1 MTAKKQQELTYI
13 CSKDSKRKTRTE
25 CENCEDFLDCPYF
38 GTDLFA
44 EQQQKTMADAVAANP
59 DIERQHA
66 ILELLGFVKSDEKD
80 GIRYRKMVDGA
91 KIARDFF
98 SKNPG
103 GRFWA
108 KRGDEFLGD
117 DDVKQL
123 PIVAQFYEL
132 RDSGKPLP
140 AAVLLGAAAG
150 KSSSGKAVLVEIDD
164 EHEPVK
170 KIWFG
175 LGAVKRNTPGSQGYD
190 ARIGEGE
197 RYVPVGFTRK
207 TEKQDAKLAIP
218 RPIVLAD
225 FDRAFKDAPVT
236 QGGNGY
242 HDREEG
248 IEEEPPEKPKGES
261 KTPKASTVAG
271 MATEAVNELYRDCLA
286 EGIACVNEILAP
298 AYPQLTDAQK
308 TDFALRIAQTLF
320 IDVGKDRRTPR

>member
-1 MTAKKQQELTYI
+1 MTAT
-13 CSKDSKRKTRTE
+13 T
-25 CENCEDFLDCPYF
+25 
-38 GTDLFA
+38 
-44 EQQQKTMADAVAANP
+44 QQQKTMADAVTANP
-59 DIERQHA
+59 DVERQYA
-66 ILELLGFVKSDEKD
+66 ILELLGFTFSKEEKGD
-80 GIRYRKMVDGA
+80 RWRKTVGDA
-91 KIARDFF
+91 KIARDFTD
-98 SKNPG
+98 KNPDG
-103 GRFWA
+103 WFWM
-108 KRGDEFLGD
+108 KRGATLIND
-117 DDVKQL
+117 DAEIRKI
-123 PIVAQFYEL
+123 PIVAKFYEL

-261 KTPKASTVAG
+261 KTPKASTVAIP
-271 MATEAVNELYRDCLA
+271 ATEAVNELYRDCLA